1 MTKYTVLP
9 DMVLNKPVNK
19 YNSEFE
25 KTLGEI
31 LNSPKDLEEKKQ
43 EYIEI
48 LQSLLT
54 QKDKNQIAS
63 QSDSGFQML
72 YASFKDKIIAKKA
85 ENLKNYLNNIT
96 DISWDKRG
104 LVYINNNELKGVHI
118 FDLIADAVT
127 SNNKIRS
134 SSKAWKNFKQFLRTS
149 NVPKSFLGS
158 NSISQEILPKP
169 TPYLG
174 APLTTTNKKNKKAKK
189 AKKAKPLINKVLPPI
204 RVSSRTT
211 RGVAPKRLIGNGI
224 KKRWLR
230 F

>member
-9 DMVLNKPVNK
+9 DMPLHKLGDN

-25 KTLGEI
+25 KKLGEI
-31 LNSPKDLEEKKQ
+31 LNSTKDQEVKKQ

-54 QKDKNQIAS
+54 QKEKEQIDS
-63 QSDSGFQML
+63 QSASAFQML

-85 ENLKNYLNNIT
+85 ENLKNYLNSMT

-104 LVYINNNELKGVHI
+104 LVYINNNQLKNVHI

-127 SNNKIRS
+127 PNNKIRS
-134 SSKAWKNFKQFLRTS
+134 SPIGWKNFKEFLKTS
-149 NVPKSFLGS
+149 NVPKSFLGR
-158 NSISQEILPKP
+158 NSLSQEILPQP

-174 APLTTTNKKNKKAKK
+174 APLSTINKKNKKPKK
-189 AKKAKPLINKVLPPI
+189 AKVIANKIITPV
-204 RVSSRTT
+204 RTSSRTT
-211 RGVAPKRLIGNGI
+211 RGVAPRRLIGTGI